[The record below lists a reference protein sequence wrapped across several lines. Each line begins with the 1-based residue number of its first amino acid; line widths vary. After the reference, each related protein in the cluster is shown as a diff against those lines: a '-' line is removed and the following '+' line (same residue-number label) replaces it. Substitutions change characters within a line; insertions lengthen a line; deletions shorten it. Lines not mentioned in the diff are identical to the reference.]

1 MGRCGD
7 SQIHLVCQ
15 YWVDSSR
22 PVTCC
27 ISVTAPINTKCH
39 SQIMNIV
46 LHLFAMEQVPR
57 VQLEP
62 LPSACISMLSAC
74 HESNM

>member
-1 MGRCGD
+1 
-7 SQIHLVCQ
+7 
-15 YWVDSSR
+15 
-22 PVTCC
+22 
-27 ISVTAPINTKCH
+27 
-39 SQIMNIV
+39 MNIV